1 VTGLP
6 LAPIRGFRQ
15 VIAYESY
22 DEVTGP
28 PEATPIEIV
37 RNSDV
42 VSPELYGF
50 LANGVVIPEVEIVL
64 ADGAFSVTLEE
75 AMVVEMGGEGT
86 QGDLPLE
93 RLAIAYRDITWT
105 VVEGGIVAHY
115 DVFTHEGGGPFWGE
129 ESFVH
134 PGSGVSAGPD
144 ALLFSELTSGI
155 FVPFAND
162 VPTGRAR
169 LEPLGL
175 VTRAG
180 APTLAHLGAIT
191 GNAISPSFEARFTG
205 LGEHGTPIDRF
216 AYRLESARVTSVRLE
231 TEPDGT
237 LTESFD
243 VMGQRIEWTGWG
255 SDGQPVSQSW
265 TRDQSY

>member
-1 VTGLP
+1 MNPIVHAELSWLAAQGLALRRDRRLVVLAGRPGIGKTALACAILARHALAEPPVPCFFASCEQTAREVSERILALHSGRTLYQIRQNPLP
-6 LAPIRGFRQ
+6 LA
-15 VIAYESY
+15 A
-22 DEVTGP
+22 
-28 PEATPIEIV
+28 
-37 RNSDV
+37 
-42 VSPELYGF
+42 
-50 LANGVVIPEVEIVL
+50 
-64 ADGAFSVTLEE
+64 
-75 AMVVEMGGEGT
+75 
-86 QGDLPLE
+86 LE
-93 RLAIAYRDITWT
+93 RLHR
-105 VVEGGIVAHY
+105 GG
-115 DVFTHEGGGPFWGE
+115 
-129 ESFVH
+129 
-134 PGSGVSAGPD
+134 
-144 ALLFSELTSGI
+144 LLLSE
-155 FVPFAND
+155 
-162 VPTGRAR
+162 
-169 LEPLGL
+169 
-175 VTRAG
+175 AG